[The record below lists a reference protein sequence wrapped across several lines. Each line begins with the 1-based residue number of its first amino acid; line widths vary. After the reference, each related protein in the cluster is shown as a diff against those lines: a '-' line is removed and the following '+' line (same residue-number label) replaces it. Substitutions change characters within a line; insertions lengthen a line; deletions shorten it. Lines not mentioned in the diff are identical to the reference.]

1 MEAVPLRSAQIQG
14 QQKKKKKKKKNNR
27 EGGGVERGGGQELL
41 YPMLHCQHQK
51 DFCMKIGSDEG
62 HFNVSS
68 IVRGSHETTSVR
80 SLSLPSPFCFTSTGA
95 RWLIRDGDGG
105 KGTKE

>member
-14 QQKKKKKKKKNNR
+14 QQKKQQQTNR
-27 EGGGVERGGGQELL
+27 ERVGWRGVEGWGGGQEPL

-68 IVRGSHETTSVR
+68 GAVTRQRQLGHCHYRVHSALRPQEPDG
-80 SLSLPSPFCFTSTGA
+80 LSGTGT
-95 RWLIRDGDGG
+95 G
-105 KGTKE
+105 